1 MSRDRNL
8 TAIAVKIG
16 IAGVISFGAIATGLV
31 ASRKGRNLL
40 REAWQG
46 RKRTTIED
54 RVLELLWSDPVLARR
69 PLDVEEV
76 ADGTVVLTGQVR
88 TERERRVAVATAEHA
103 RGVSGVVDRL
113 DVDASLPHA
122 GWRDRREA
130 EREIR
135 NDGRSPSLRP

>member
-1 MSRDRNL
+1 MFKRQNYAS
-8 TAIAVKIG
+8 IVVKIG
-16 IAGVISFGAIATGLV
+16 IAGVVSFGAIATGLV

-46 RKRTTIED
+46 RKRTTLED
-54 RVLELLWSDPVLARR
+54 RVLEMLWSDPVLSRR

-76 ADGTVVLTGQVR
+76 ADGTVVLSGTVR
-88 TERERRVAVATAEHA
+88 TDRERRIAVATAEQA

-113 DVDASLPHA
+113 DVDADLPHA

-130 EREIR
+130 RR
-135 NDGRSPSLRP
+135 LRSGNGMAPVS